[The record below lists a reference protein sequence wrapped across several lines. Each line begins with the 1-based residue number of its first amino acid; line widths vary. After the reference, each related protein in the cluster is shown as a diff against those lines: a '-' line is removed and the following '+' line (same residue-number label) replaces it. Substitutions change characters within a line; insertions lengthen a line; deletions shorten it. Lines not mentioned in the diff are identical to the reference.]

1 MKIAVTG
8 GCGYVGST
16 LIPKLAKLADE
27 VRVLDLNPPALQKN
41 AIPDNVSHYQLD
53 IANQTALKPLLQG
66 VDLIIHLAAL
76 VGYPACNKA
85 PDVAVRCNVG
95 GTTSVLRNKEK
106 HAPVLLA
113 STCSN
118 YGEQNGLV
126 TEETPLNPTSLYG
139 KTKVRAEELVLRDSR
154 NIVFRFAGGF
164 GRSPLTRDDL
174 LIHDFVSQA
183 VFGIPLSIYESHF
196 VRQFIHVQDMTNA
209 IVFAILNWETMK
221 GNVYN
226 VGNPDIEITKK
237 DLIEE
242 MCKQLDFDYKFENSG
257 MDLERRNY
265 PVSFEKLLSQGFKPT
280 YSLAAGIK
288 ELIQYYLEE
297 KTRRA
302 RTLRRPTQPTI

>member
-1 MKIAVTG
+1 MKITVTG

-16 LIPKLAKLADE
+16 LVPKLATLADE
-27 VRVLDLNPPALQKN
+27 VRVLDINPPALRPEAFPN
-41 AIPDNVSHYQLD
+41 NVKHHQLD
-53 IANQTALKPLLQG
+53 IADQANLKPLLQG
-66 VDLIIHLAAL
+66 SDLIIHLAAV

-85 PDVAVRCNVG
+85 PDIAVRCNVG
-95 GTTSVLRNKEK
+95 GTTAVLRNKEK
-106 HAPVLLA
+106 HAPVLFA

-126 TEETPLNPTSLYG
+126 TEDTPLNPTSLYG
-139 KTKVRAEELVLRDSR
+139 KTKVRAEELVLKDPR

-209 IVFAILNWETMK
+209 IVFAILNWEMMK
-221 GNVYN
+221 GNVFN

-242 MCKQLDFDYKFENSG
+242 MCKHMDFDYKFENSG

-265 PVSFEKLLSQGFKPT
+265 PVSFEKLLGMGFKPS
-280 YSLAAGIK
+280 YSLAAGV
-288 ELIQYYLEE
+288 
-297 KTRRA
+297 
-302 RTLRRPTQPTI
+302 